1 VIGVL
6 AAEYDAGRRRE
17 VGNFP
22 RALRR
27 LNLILAARAISNAE
41 ADSTRVST

>member
-1 VIGVL
+1 MLGVL

-27 LNLILAARAISNAE
+27 LNLIRARAFSNAE